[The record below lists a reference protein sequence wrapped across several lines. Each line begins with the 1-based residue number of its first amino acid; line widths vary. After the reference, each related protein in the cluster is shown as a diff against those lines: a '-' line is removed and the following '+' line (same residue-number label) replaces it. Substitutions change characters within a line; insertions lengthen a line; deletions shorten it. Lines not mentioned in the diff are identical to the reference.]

1 MKHLPHS
8 ISPRTALKRK
18 RSGNYGYPRS
28 QADGRQK
35 CWGVSLTQ
43 SMDPEVNPAVNEQA
57 SLALLNASTRA
68 SRNTVADNLLHRR
81 LGDAVADRQALAM
94 PGTVVDQH
102 ARLQE
107 H

>member
-1 MKHLPHS
+1 MKQSSSLDQ
-8 ISPRTALKRK
+8 RTDRPEAKTF
-18 RSGNYGYPRS
+18 GYPRS

-43 SMDPEVNPAVNEQA
+43 SMDPEVNPTVNEHA

-68 SRNTVADNLLHRR
+68 SRNTVADNLVHRR

-102 ARLQE
+102 AWLQE